1 MKREGVT
8 GPRGSNAITVAHR
21 TVPSLILLVFL
32 LSLALPRQLN
42 AHGREDSR
50 SGALLSTKQ
59 RQRIQGSSRS
69 QLSAIGAQHV
79 GSEATDQS
87 QTSAET
93 ADGAIREVIPDKDGT
108 PVEISEDREYRG
120 EANALRYLLDLIR
133 KESLRRSLFNEIRQ
147 AINLYANGFNERFI
161 QAAHEL

>member
-1 MKREGVT
+1 
-8 GPRGSNAITVAHR
+8 
-21 TVPSLILLVFL
+21 LILLVFL

-50 SGALLSTKQ
+50 AGALLSTKQ
-59 RQRIQGSSRS
+59 RQRIQGSARS

-93 ADGAIREVIPDKDGT
+93 AGGAIREVFPDKYKQRYQAWKKQLLRSESCRKQWETYAHHASLVLRITSLEISRIGEPLANSDGT
-108 PVEISEDREYRG
+108 SRAI
-120 EANALRYLLDLIR
+120 
-133 KESLRRSLFNEIRQ
+133 SLRQLSRWEVESIRATQ
-147 AINLYANGFNERFI
+147 I
-161 QAAHEL
+161 QLSTRC